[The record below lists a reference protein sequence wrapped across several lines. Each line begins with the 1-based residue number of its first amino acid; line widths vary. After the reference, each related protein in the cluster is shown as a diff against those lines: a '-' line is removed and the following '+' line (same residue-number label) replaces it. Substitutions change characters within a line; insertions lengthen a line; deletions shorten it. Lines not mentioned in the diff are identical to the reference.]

1 MDPSTWE
8 RLEAV
13 FFTALELEEEERA
26 EYLDRA
32 CAGDAD
38 LRAEVEAVLASHRA
52 VGADEPLQTGAGSEP
67 SSEGLVGARV
77 GAWRLEGRVGRGG
90 MGEVYRARRAD
101 EEYDQEAAV
110 KIVRTGLSS
119 WEMVR
124 RFRLERQILARLEH
138 PNIST
143 LLDGGVTPEGHPYL
157 VMQFVRGV
165 PITEYADVHRLSVR
179 ERLGLF
185 VTVCRTV
192 QFAHSSLVV
201 HRDLKPSNILVTDDG
216 RVRLLDFGIAKL
228 LDPEDPG
235 GVTPTESLLL
245 LTPEHAAPE
254 QFLGLP
260 ITTATD
266 VYQLGVLLYELLAGE
281 RPFRGRASLDLH
293 RAICEEEPTRP
304 SAWPRAPACDGD
316 AAADTV
322 AAADRAR
329 ARVTTPEGLRRQ
341 LRGDLDRI
349 VLKALR
355 KEPDRRYA
363 SAADLADDVERHLQG
378 YPVRARPERFGYV
391 AGRFVRRHRVAV
403 ATGVA
408 LAASLIALLFSSVRF
423 AATTSAQAEALA
435 DERDVAIEV
444 SSFLESLFEASDP
457 YASGSERRDTLRV
470 GYLLEEGTRRVRES
484 LAEGSLVRARL
495 LATLGTAWRNL
506 GGLEEA
512 QPLLEEALD
521 IRRAEL
527 GSEAVEVAAS
537 RLDLAQLLADRG
549 AHAEAEAQL
558 DSSLAV
564 FGRDSVVH
572 ARPLSSAVG
581 ILGGVLQATG
591 RFEEAES
598 AYRRAL
604 ALSAKDS
611 TIDDGRRA
619 EHLSNL
625 ATALVQQAELEEAE
639 RLLSRAVELSRKH
652 LGDEHPTTAGMLNNY
667 GNVLRERHRLDEAEG
682 VFREALAIRRARFP
696 RLHPAVA
703 VSVNNLADALLAQDD
718 LSGAEPLFRE
728 SLEMRRA
735 IYGERHPA
743 VGIGWVN
750 LAAVLQR
757 DDGRRAE
764 AAGAYEEARAILVGT
779 LGPDHPLLGA
789 VDGNLGRLH
798 HDDGD
803 HSRAL
808 GHLRTALDV
817 RLESYDETHPLVLGN
832 LSDIARC
839 LTDLG
844 RYGEAEP
851 LLLAA
856 LRGLEA
862 RDDEQ
867 PQLRDGVLVR
877 LSRLYEAM
885 GRESE
890 AERYEAMRARTGS

>member
-13 FFTALELEEEERA
+13 FFAALEFGEEERA

-32 CAGDAD
+32 CAGDPD

-52 VGADEPLQTGAGSEP
+52 MGADEPLHTLTGSEP
-67 SSEGLVGARV
+67 SPDGLIGARI
-77 GAWRLEGRVGRGG
+77 GAWRLEERVGRGG

-101 EEYDQEAAV
+101 EAYDQEAAV
-110 KIVRTGLSS
+110 KIIRTGLSS

-124 RFRLERQILARLEH
+124 RFRMERQILARLEH

-143 LLDGGVTPEGHPYL
+143 LLDGGVTPEGYPYL

-165 PITEYADVHRLSVR
+165 PITEYADAHRLSLR

-192 QFAHSSLVV
+192 QFAHANLVV
-201 HRDLKPSNILVTDDG
+201 HRDLKPSNILVTDEG
-216 RVRLLDFGIAKL
+216 GVRLLDFGIAKL
-228 LDPEDPG
+228 LDPADPAA
-235 GVTPTESLLL
+235 VAPTESLLL

-266 VYQLGVLLYELLAGE
+266 VYQLGVLLYELLAGH

-304 SAWPRAPACDGD
+304 SVGPRASEPGGD
-316 AAADTV
+316 TASDTV

-329 ARVTTPEGLRRQ
+329 ARASTPDGLRRQ

-363 SAADLADDVERHLQG
+363 SPSDLVDDVERHLDG
-378 YPVRARPERFGYV
+378 YPVRARPEGFGYV
-391 AGRFVRRHRVAV
+391 AGRFVRRNRMAV
-403 ATGVA
+403 ATGTA
-408 LAASLIALLFSSVRF
+408 LLASLIALVVSAVRF
-423 AATTSAQAEALA
+423 ASTTSAQAEALA
-435 DERDVAIEV
+435 EERDVAVEV
-444 SSFLESLFEASDP
+444 SSFLESLFDASDP
-457 YASGSERRDTLRV
+457 YASGSDRRDTLRV
-470 GYLLEEGTRRVRES
+470 GYLLEEGTQRVRES
-484 LAEGSLVRARL
+484 LAARSLVRARL

-506 GGLEEA
+506 GGLEQA
-512 QPLLEEALD
+512 QPLLEEALE

-527 GSEAVEVAAS
+527 GSDATEVAVS
-537 RLDLAQLLADRG
+537 RVDLAQLLSDRG

-558 DSSLAV
+558 DSSLTVLA
-564 FGRDSVVH
+564 RDSVVH
-572 ARPLSSAVG
+572 ARLLSSAVG
-581 ILGGVLQATG
+581 VLGDVLQTTG

-604 ALSAKDS
+604 ALSANDS

-639 RLLSRAVELSRKH
+639 LLLSRAVELSRGH
-652 LGDEHPTTAGMLNNY
+652 LGNEHPTTAGMLNNY
-667 GNVLRERHRLDEAEG
+667 GYVLRERHRLDEAED
-682 VFREALAIRRARFP
+682 VFRQALAIRRARFP
-696 RLHPAVA
+696 PLHPAVA
-703 VSVNNLADALLAQDD
+703 VSVNNLAEVLLARDD
-718 LSGAEPLFRE
+718 VSGAEPLFRE

-735 IYGERHPA
+735 IYGERHA
-743 VGIGWVN
+743 SVGTGWIN

-757 DDGRRAE
+757 DAGRRAE
-764 AAGAYEEARAILVGT
+764 AVAAYEEARAILVSTVGA
-779 LGPDHPLLGA
+779 DHPLLGA

-798 HDDGD
+798 HDDGE
-803 HSRAL
+803 HGRAL
-808 GHLRTALDV
+808 EHLHAALEV
-817 RLESYDETHPLVLGN
+817 RRESYEETHPLVLGN

-844 RYGEAEP
+844 RYDEAEP
-851 LLLAA
+851 LLLVA
-856 LRGLEA
+856 LRGLGS
-862 RDDEQ
+862 RGDEQ

-877 LSRLYEAM
+877 MRRLYEAM

-890 AERYEAMRARTGS
+890 AARYEAMRARTGS